1 MLGLAAVDWAGDFEQ
16 DSAKPGLTQNHREA
30 SSGGREVLTPLKA
43 AGKPWAAV
51 MSLGEKKKRWLWAG
65 TGAEKSS
72 GGAGACVVRRAWQGR
87 TWLLPHDTGG
97 KQRRGEE
104 RAL

>member
-43 AGKPWAAV
+43 VGKPWAAV
-51 MSLGEKKKRWLWAG
+51 MSLGEKKKDGCGPAQ
-65 TGAEKSS
+65 
-72 GGAGACVVRRAWQGR
+72 VQRRA
-87 TWLLPHDTGG
+87 P
-97 KQRRGEE
+97 GERE
-104 RAL
+104 PVW

>member
-51 MSLGEKKKRWLWAG
+51 MSLGEKKKKMAVGRHRCREELRG
-65 TGAEKSS
+65 S
-72 GGAGACVVRRAWQGR
+72 GSLC
-87 TWLLPHDTGG
+87 
-97 KQRRGEE
+97 GEE
-104 RAL
+104 SLAGEDLAAPS